1 LCKFAG
7 VSGIDRSQSG
17 DDASAER
24 PPGTRQ
30 SRGRA
35 RRAAVL
41 QAARA
46 LFAQHGFKGASL
58 AAVAQEAGITDAG
71 LLYHFPTKNDLLLA
85 VIAEGDREQDESLD
99 KVRGETG
106 LALLRRMA
114 EFGVDLE
121 ADPLLTALDVTL
133 SAEHLQD
140 SSEINRYFVERYE
153 RFRAMLADAFA
164 VARDSGDF
172 RTDVDPAA
180 EAANMTAVLDGLR
193 LQWLLSGRAV
203 PIAANMRAYVN
214 GVIARLSR

>member
-1 LCKFAG
+1 MSRAG
-7 VSGIDRSQSG
+7 PTPPQGSE
-17 DDASAER
+17 AER

-30 SRGRA
+30 PRGRA

-41 QAARA
+41 QAARK

-58 AAVAQEAGITDAG
+58 AAVAQEVGITDAG

-121 ADPLLTALDVTL
+121 NDPLLTALDVTL

-140 SSEINRYFVERYE
+140 TSEINRYFVERYD
-153 RFRAMLADAFA
+153 RFRGMLAQAF
-164 VARDSGDF
+164 VEAREHGDL
-172 RTDVDPAA
+172 RPDLDPQV

-193 LQWLLSGRAV
+193 LQWLLSGGAIS
-203 PIAANMRAYVN
+203 IAGNMRSYVL
-214 GVIARLSR
+214 GVIERFSPR

>member
-1 LCKFAG
+1 
-7 VSGIDRSQSG
+7 VNESGADEGRRK
-17 DDASAER
+17 AER

-30 SRGRA
+30 PRGRA

-41 QAARA
+41 QAARR

-114 EFGVDLE
+114 EFGMDLE
-121 ADPLLTALDVTL
+121 SDPLLTALDVTL
-133 SAEHLQD
+133 SAEHLGD
-140 SSEINRYFVERYE
+140 TSAINRYFVERYE
-153 RFRAMLADAFA
+153 RFRSMLAQAF
-164 VARDSGDF
+164 VEARAHGDL
-172 RTDVDPAA
+172 RADLDPET

-193 LQWLLSGRAV
+193 LQWLLSGGQVSLAD
-203 PIAANMRAYVN
+203 NMRAYVN
-214 GVIARLSR
+214 GVIERLAR

>member
-1 LCKFAG
+1 MQANPVSRAG
-7 VSGIDRSQSG
+7 PKPPQ
-17 DDASAER
+17 ASESER

-30 SRGRA
+30 PRGRA

-41 QAARA
+41 QAARK

-58 AAVAQEAGITDAG
+58 AAVAQEVGITDAG

-121 ADPLLTALDVTL
+121 NDPLLTALDVTL

-140 SSEINRYFVERYE
+140 TSEINRYFVERYD
-153 RFRAMLADAFA
+153 RFRAMLAEAF
-164 VARDSGDF
+164 VEARAKGDL
-172 RTDVDPAA
+172 RAELDPQV

-193 LQWLLSGRAV
+193 LQWLLSGGTI
-203 PIAANMRAYVN
+203 PIAGNMRAYVL
-214 GVIARLSR
+214 GVIERLAPR